1 MAENTDPYKQ
11 SLDSRALSVATL
23 LEKLRKSLTYNSIQ
37 KTTPAL
43 SENDI
48 VLLLDPER
56 QGGSSLHC
64 CKSCKTKGQVA
75 SATKRYTKKC
85 RSLYGKMSRTKIP
98 GVVDLSTSSK
108 KVGWEMSLYLLSS

>member
-48 VLLLDPER
+48 ALLLDPER
-56 QGGSSLHC
+56 IPWQWLR
-64 CKSCKTKGQVA
+64 KEVLTAIAANRAKTKGQVA

-85 RSLYGKMSRTKIP
+85 RSL
-98 GVVDLSTSSK
+98 
-108 KVGWEMSLYLLSS
+108 